1 MPVSKMSV
9 KSGTEYAVTYSVSG
23 SLDDLNQDQLKRLAE
38 AYLKTK
44 ARNFVQTQ
52 LNANEPAI
60 AANILMKENMLKA
73 GLGTPE
79 TVDAFFKMSGY
90 LTEVQ
95 TTFVIPLTDLVPAD
109 APTRGRKAVSVFE
122 ANEPDADDEEAET
135 TPAV

>member
-23 SLDDLNQDQLKRLAE
+23 SLDDLNPDQLKRLAE

-60 AANILMKENMLKA
+60 AANILMRDNMLKA

-79 TVDAFFKMSGY
+79 TVDAFFKVSGY

-95 TTFVIPLTDLVPAD
+95 TTFVIPLSDLVPTD

-122 ANEPDADDEEAET
+122 ASEEDDEAEEE

>member
-9 KSGTEYAVTYSVSG
+9 KSGAEYAVTYSVSG
-23 SLDDLNQDQLKRLAE
+23 SLDDLNSDQLKRLAE

-52 LNANEPAI
+52 LNANDSAI
-60 AANILMKENMLKA
+60 AVNILMKENMLKV

-79 TVDAFFKMSGY
+79 TVDAFFKVSGY

-95 TTFVIPLTDLVPAD
+95 TTFVIPLTDLVPTD

-122 ANEPDADDEEAET
+122 ANEPDADEDEAET